1 MGSVVCWVARSHSRC
16 RWSDLGWATQD
27 YGRRH
32 WVADLTEIARRREY
46 TRQRWEA
53 LALLASEHFDEVDLA
68 SRTCI
73 YVTGSMARD
82 EATEGS
88 DLDLFVVDELRAEDR
103 PLNYVET
110 SQLVA
115 RLDNVR
121 RDGQFRPF
129 SRGGEFIRTLSMQDL
144 VKLIGDP
151 QDDALNL
158 FTARMLL
165 LINSRPL
172 TNPDAYERA
181 WKTVLDRYWAPQDPE
196 ADFRPVMLLNDIRR
210 WWGVL
215 CLNFERFNPFT
226 VVDEY
231 TARTSTERRVA
242 NLKLRFARVM
252 AAYTPIV
259 GLLDI
264 SRPDGL
270 ISRQECEDVLRRS
283 PVRRLEELTGTAG
296 NVSEAAAI
304 VLEAYDQY
312 LAFMN
317 KSKSDLFR
325 AVRRDDSW
333 ASEKS
338 KAYDFHE
345 KFVSLYRAVGQDK
358 TLFEYSIV

>member
-1 MGSVVCWVARSHSRC
+1 M
-16 RWSDLGWATQD
+16 
-27 YGRRH
+27 
-32 WVADLTEIARRREY
+32 ADLAEIDRRREY

-53 LALLASEHFDEVDLA
+53 LALLASSEFDQLDLA

-73 YVTGSMARD
+73 YVTGSMARE

-88 DLDLFVVDELRAEDR
+88 DLDLFVVDELTSKEER
-103 PLNYVET
+103 LNYVET

-121 RDGQFRPF
+121 RDGDFRPF

-144 VKLIGDP
+144 VRLIGDP
-151 QDDALNL
+151 QDDARNL

-165 LINSRPL
+165 LINSKPL
-172 TNPDAYERA
+172 TNEAAHRDAWEG
-181 WKTVLDRYWAPQDPE
+181 VLNRYWAPQDPQ

-226 VVDEY
+226 VVDAY
-231 TARTSTERRVA
+231 TAHAPAERRVA

-252 AAYTPIV
+252 AAYTPVV

-264 SRPDGL
+264 SSPEG
-270 ISRQECEDVLRRS
+270 IVPRQGCEIVLRRS
-283 PVRRLEELTGTAG
+283 PVARLEHLTTTDGRAA
-296 NVSEAAAI
+296 EAAAT
-304 VLEAYDQY
+304 VLEAYDEY
-312 LAFMN
+312 LTFMN
-317 KSKSDLFR
+317 KSKDDLFR
-325 AVRRDDSW
+325 LVSRDDVW
-333 ASEKS
+333 KSEKA
-338 KAYDFHE
+338 KAYSFHE
-345 KFVSLYRAVGQDK
+345 KFVSLYQAVGHNK